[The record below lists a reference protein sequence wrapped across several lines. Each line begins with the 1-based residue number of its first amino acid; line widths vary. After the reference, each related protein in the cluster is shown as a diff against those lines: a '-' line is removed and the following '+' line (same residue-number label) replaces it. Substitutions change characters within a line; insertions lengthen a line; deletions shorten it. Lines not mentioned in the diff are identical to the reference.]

1 MPPTDDVLERRAL
14 EVEQNGHH
22 LYLFT
27 LAAHEILELADVS
40 RVGRS
45 DTGDLIGYQ
54 REEVRKHID
63 EIVEYLESSEPL
75 FPNAVILALASG
87 VQFRKSRGPNV
98 SDGLSSA
105 GTLLIPIPAEG
116 EDKPAW
122 IVDGQQRAFA
132 LSKVS
137 KSDLPVPVAAFVADS
152 VDMQRDQFFRVNN
165 TKPLPRGLV
174 AELLPEVS
182 TPLPPRLAAKKLP
195 SAIVDLLNQRDDSP
209 FQGLIRRPSTPKDAR
224 KQAVVTDTSLLKA
237 IEENLNSTAGCLF
250 PYRNI
255 ATGETDTDAV
265 WSVLTVYWTA
275 VKQTFPEA
283 WGLPSTKSRLSHGV
297 GIRAMG
303 RLMDRVMYSL
313 DASQDNAIERVRDEL
328 ALVAPHCAWT
338 SGTWEESGLKWNEV
352 QNVPKHISWLSN
364 FLIRTYVTGKTG
376 HS

>member
-1 MPPTDDVLERRAL
+1 MASTDRVLERRAL
-14 EVEQNGHH
+14 EVEQNGHY

-63 EIVEYLESSEPL
+63 EIVEYLETESPL
-75 FPNAVILALASG
+75 FPNAVILALASE
-87 VQFRKSRGPNV
+87 VHFRKSRGPNV

-116 EDKPAW
+116 DDKPAW

-137 KSDLPVPVAAFVADS
+137 KPDLPVPVAAFVADT

-209 FQGLIRRPSTPKDAR
+209 FKGLIRRPSTPKESR
-224 KQAVVTDTSLLKA
+224 KQAVITDTSLLKA

-265 WSVLTVYWTA
+265 WAVLTVYWTA
-275 VKQTFPEA
+275 VKETFPEA
-283 WGLPSTKSRLSHGV
+283 WGQRSTKSRLSHGV

-313 DASQDNAIERVRDEL
+313 DASQEGATELVMKEL
-328 ALVAPHCAWT
+328 AIVAPHCAWT
-338 SGTWEESGLKWNEV
+338 SGTWEELGLKWNEV

-364 FLIRTYVTGKTG
+364 FLIRTYVTGKSG
-376 HS
+376 